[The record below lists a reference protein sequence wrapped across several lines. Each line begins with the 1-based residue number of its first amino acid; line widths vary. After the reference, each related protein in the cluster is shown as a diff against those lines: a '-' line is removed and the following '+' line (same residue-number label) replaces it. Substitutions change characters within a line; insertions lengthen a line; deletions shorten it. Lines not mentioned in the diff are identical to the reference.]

1 MKSIGNGTLSALLA
15 LVVASCAGGGDGS
28 DAYGNFE
35 AVEVM
40 VSSEAAGPLVRL
52 DVREGDLL
60 DAGVEVGLVDTL
72 QLALSLDQLRAQR
85 AAVQARLS
93 GIRAELDVVSE
104 EREVARKDLER
115 VRGLLADGAATQKQL
130 DDAEGRARVLDR
142 QIEAVRARYAPVV
155 AETEVLDAQLALT
168 RDRLRRCR
176 IVNPVDGTVL
186 TTYAEAAEITAPGRP
201 LYKVARLDTLE
212 LKAWVSG
219 ALLPELR
226 LGQEVRVLVDAG
238 GESVRQTTGTVSW
251 IASEAEFTPKLI
263 QTREERVNLVYGF
276 KVRVANPDGRLKI
289 GMPGEVAFGEP
300 AP

>member
-1 MKSIGNGTLSALLA
+1 MKSIGTGTLSAVA
-15 LVVASCAGGGDGS
+15 AVVLASCGGGGDGS

-35 AVEVM
+35 AVEIL
-40 VSSEAAGPLVRL
+40 VSAEAAGPITWLNVH
-52 DVREGDLL
+52 EGDF
-60 DAGVEVGLVDTL
+60 VESGTRVGLVDTL
-72 QLALSLDQLRAQR
+72 QLTLSLDQLRAQR

-104 EREVARKDLER
+104 QREVAIKELER
-115 VRGLLADGAATQKQL
+115 VRGLLTDGAATQKQL
-130 DDAEGRARVLDR
+130 DDAEGQARVLDR

-186 TTYAEAAEITAPGRP
+186 ATYAEASEITAPGRP

-226 LGQEVRVLVDAG
+226 LGQEVRVLVDG
-238 GESVRQTTGTVSW
+238 GGDSIRQTTGIVTW
-251 IASEAEFTPKLI
+251 IAAEAEFTPKLI
-263 QTREERVNLVYGF
+263 QTREERVSLVYGF

-289 GMPGEVAFGEP
+289 GMPGEVEFTEP
-300 AP
+300 TP